1 MTMAWWKGKFLARV
15 MLMWVL
21 DEVFIGYYGGLC
33 LTWSTYPGS
42 TRPIRPD
49 ERPGVSGFTDQNSS
63 ATSSVLVAP
72 SHRWKDW

>member
-1 MTMAWWKGKFLARV
+1 MAWWKGKFLARV

-42 TRPIRPD
+42 DPTHPP
-49 ERPGVSGFTDQNSS
+49 
-63 ATSSVLVAP
+63 
-72 SHRWKDW
+72 